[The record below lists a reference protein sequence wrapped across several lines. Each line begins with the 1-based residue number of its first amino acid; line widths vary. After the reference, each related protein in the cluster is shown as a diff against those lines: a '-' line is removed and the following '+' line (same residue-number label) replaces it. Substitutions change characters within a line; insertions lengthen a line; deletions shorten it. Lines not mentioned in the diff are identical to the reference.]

1 MTRMAS
7 DANVGPALA
16 ELPATRRALLIA
28 LRKRGEARAE
38 ELAEQLDVTVSAVR
52 QHLHGL
58 AAADLVAHREERA
71 GPGRPR
77 HVYRL
82 AATAEALFPRSYGE
96 LTVELLDYIGD
107 EEPGLV
113 ARAFERRRRAR
124 VERTRDRLAGL
135 DFDARVAEVARVLDE
150 DGYLA
155 EVERLPG
162 GEGWRILEHNCAI
175 LAVAQRY
182 GHACGAEIAYLR
194 EVLPEADVTR
204 VSHIL
209 TGATA
214 CAYEVRPRSTPG
226 PADADA
232 PAAARNAGGDRRVSG
247 P

>member
-1 MTRMAS
+1 MN
-7 DANVGPALA
+7 ANVGPALA

-52 QHLHGL
+52 QHLQGL
-58 AAADLVAHREERA
+58 AAADLVAHREERT

-82 AATAEALFPRSYGE
+82 APAAEALFPRSYGE

-107 EEPGLV
+107 EDPDLV

-124 VERTRDRLAGL
+124 VERTRERLEDL

-155 EVERLPG
+155 EVERADDG
-162 GEGWRILEHNCAI
+162 SYRILEHNCAI

-182 GHACGAEIAYLR
+182 GHACGAEIAFLR
-194 EVLPEADVTR
+194 EVLPDADVVR

-214 CAYEVRPRSTPG
+214 CTYEVR
-226 PADADA
+226 
-232 PAAARNAGGDRRVSG
+232 RRRAVA
-247 P
+247 

>member
-1 MTRMAS
+1 M

-52 QHLHGL
+52 QHLQGL

-82 AATAEALFPRSYGE
+82 APAAEALFPRSYGE

-107 EEPGLV
+107 EDPDLV

-124 VERTRDRLAGL
+124 VERTRERLAGL

-155 EVERLPG
+155 EVERLEGDADGPG
-162 GEGWRILEHNCAI
+162 GWRILEHNCAI

-182 GHACGAEIAYLR
+182 GHACGAEIAFLR
-194 EVLPEADVTR
+194 EVLPDADVTR

-209 TGATA
+209 TGAHA
-214 CAYEVRPRSTPG
+214 CTYEVRRR
-226 PADADA
+226 
-232 PAAARNAGGDRRVSG
+232 AAATA
-247 P
+247 

>member
-1 MTRMAS
+1 MMARHL
-7 DANVGPALA
+7 GPALA
-16 ELPATRRALLIA
+16 ELPPTRRALLVA

-38 ELAEQLDVTVSAVR
+38 ELADELAITVGAVR

-58 AAADLVAHREERA
+58 AAADLVTHREERA

-77 HVYRL
+77 HHYRL
-82 AATAEALFPRSYGE
+82 APAAEALFPRAYGE

-107 EEPGLV
+107 EDPSLV

-124 VERTRDRLAGL
+124 VERVRERLEGL

-155 EVERLPG
+155 EVEPLEG
-162 GEGWRILEHNCAI
+162 GGWRILEHNCAI

-182 GHACGAEIAYLR
+182 GHACGAELAFLR
-194 EVLPEADVTR
+194 EALPDADVTR

-209 TGATA
+209 TGAHA
-214 CAYEVRPRSTPG
+214 CAYDVRSRAG
-226 PADADA
+226 A
-232 PAAARNAGGDRRVSG
+232 PA
-247 P
+247 

>member
-1 MTRMAS
+1 MARHL
-7 DANVGPALA
+7 GPALA
-16 ELPATRRALLIA
+16 ELPATRRELLVH

-38 ELAEQLDVTVSAVR
+38 ELAEALGVTVGAVR
-52 QHLHGL
+52 QHLQGL
-58 AAADLVAHREERA
+58 AAADLVEHREERP

-82 AATAEALFPRSYGE
+82 APAAEALFPRAYGE

-107 EEPGLV
+107 EDPELI

-124 VERTRDRLAGL
+124 VERTRERLDGL
-135 DFDARVAEVARVLDE
+135 SFDERVAEVARVLDE

-155 EVERLPG
+155 DVEPLTADEAGRP
-162 GEGWRILEHNCAI
+162 GWRIREHNCAI

-182 GHACGAEIAYLR
+182 GHACGAEIAFLR

-209 TGATA
+209 TGAHA
-214 CAYEVRPRSTPG
+214 CAYEVRRRS
-226 PADADA
+226 AEQ
-232 PAAARNAGGDRRVSG
+232 
-247 P
+247 

>member
-1 MTRMAS
+1 MMAR
-7 DANVGPALA
+7 NLGPALA

-38 ELAEQLDVTVSAVR
+38 ELAEELDVTVSAVR
-52 QHLHGL
+52 QHLQGL
-58 AAADLVAHREERA
+58 AAGNLVEHREERA

-82 AATAEALFPRSYGE
+82 GAAAEALFPRSYGE

-107 EEPGLV
+107 EDPELV

-124 VERTRDRLAGL
+124 VERTRERLAGL
-135 DFDARVAEVARVLDE
+135 DFEARVAEVAQVLDE

-155 EVERLPG
+155 DVEALDDGSFQIR
-162 GEGWRILEHNCAI
+162 EHNCAI

-182 GHACGAEIAYLR
+182 GHACGAEIAFLR
-194 EVLPEADVTR
+194 EVLPDADVTR

-214 CAYEVRPRSTPG
+214 CTYEVR
-226 PADADA
+226 
-232 PAAARNAGGDRRVSG
+232 RRALVKTS
-247 P
+247 

>member
-1 MTRMAS
+1 MARHL
-7 DANVGPALA
+7 GPALA
-16 ELPATRRALLIA
+16 ELPPTRRELLIT

-38 ELAEQLDVTVSAVR
+38 ELAAALDVTVSAVR
-52 QHLHGL
+52 QHLQGL

-82 AATAEALFPRSYGE
+82 APAGEALFPRAYGE

-107 EEPGLV
+107 EDPELV

-124 VERTRDRLAGL
+124 VERTQVRLAGL
-135 DFDARVAEVARVLDE
+135 DFDARVAEVTRVLDE

-155 EVERLPG
+155 EVEPLADG
-162 GEGWRILEHNCAI
+162 GGHRIVEHNCAI

-182 GHACGAEIAYLR
+182 GHACSSEIAFLR
-194 EVLPEADVTR
+194 EVLPDAEIAR

-209 TGATA
+209 AGAHA
-214 CAYEVRPRSTPG
+214 CAYEVRRR
-226 PADADA
+226 DAA
-232 PAAARNAGGDRRVSG
+232 YSHLREQ
-247 P
+247 

>member
-1 MTRMAS
+1 M

-52 QHLHGL
+52 QHLQGL
-58 AAADLVAHREERA
+58 AAADLVAHREERT

-82 AATAEALFPRSYGE
+82 APAAEALFPRSYGE

-107 EEPGLV
+107 EDPDLI

-124 VERTRDRLAGL
+124 VERTRERLAGL

-155 EVERLPG
+155 EVERLEGGPG
-162 GEGWRILEHNCAI
+162 DSDTDGGWRILEHNCAI

-182 GHACGAEIAYLR
+182 GHACGSEIAFLR
-194 EVLPEADVTR
+194 EVLPDADVTR

-209 TGATA
+209 TGAHA
-214 CAYEVRPRSTPG
+214 CTYEVR
-226 PADADA
+226 
-232 PAAARNAGGDRRVSG
+232 RRVVA
-247 P
+247 

>member
-1 MTRMAS
+1 M

-52 QHLHGL
+52 QHLQSL
-58 AAADLVAHREERA
+58 TAADLVAHREERA

-82 AATAEALFPRSYGE
+82 APAAEALFPRSYGE

-107 EEPGLV
+107 EDPDMV

-124 VERTRDRLAGL
+124 VERTRERLAGL

-155 EVERLPG
+155 EVERLVDG
-162 GEGWRILEHNCAI
+162 AEGNAAGGWRILEHNCAI

-182 GHACGAEIAYLR
+182 GHACGAEIAFLR
-194 EVLPEADVTR
+194 EVLPDADVTR
-204 VSHIL
+204 ISHIL
-209 TGATA
+209 TGAHA
-214 CAYEVRPRSTPG
+214 CTYEVRRR
-226 PADADA
+226 
-232 PAAARNAGGDRRVSG
+232 AA
-247 P
+247 

>member
-1 MTRMAS
+1 MARHL
-7 DANVGPALA
+7 GPALA
-16 ELPATRRALLIA
+16 ELPPTRRELLVQ

-38 ELAEQLDVTVSAVR
+38 ELAGELRVTVGAVR

-58 AAADLVAHREERA
+58 AAADLVEHREERP

-82 AATAEALFPRSYGE
+82 APAAEALFPRAYGE

-107 EEPGLV
+107 EDPELV

-124 VERTRDRLAGL
+124 VDRTLERLSGL

-155 EVERLPG
+155 DVEPLEDDGAG
-162 GEGWRILEHNCAI
+162 GGWRIREHNCAI

-182 GHACGAEIAYLR
+182 GHACGAEIAFLR
-194 EVLPEADVTR
+194 EVLPDADVTR

-209 TGATA
+209 TGAHA
-214 CAYEVRPRSTPG
+214 CTYEVRRRAEPPIYTP
-226 PADADA
+226 
-232 PAAARNAGGDRRVSG
+232 
-247 P
+247 

>member
-1 MTRMAS
+1 MAR
-7 DANVGPALA
+7 NLGPALA
-16 ELPATRRALLIA
+16 ELPPTRRALLVA

-38 ELAEQLDVTVSAVR
+38 ELATELDVTVGAVR

-58 AAADLVAHREERA
+58 AAADLVAHREERP

-82 AATAEALFPRSYGE
+82 APAAEALFPRAYGE

-107 EEPGLV
+107 EDPDLI

-124 VERTRDRLAGL
+124 VERTRERLDGL
-135 DFDARVAEVARVLDE
+135 GFDERVAEVARVLDE

-155 EVERLPG
+155 EVEQLPAQDGVAG
-162 GEGWRILEHNCAI
+162 GGGWRILEHNCAI

-182 GHACGAEIAYLR
+182 GHACGAEIAFLR
-194 EVLPEADVTR
+194 EVLPDADVTR

-209 TGATA
+209 TGAHA
-214 CAYEVRPRSTPG
+214 CTYEVRRR
-226 PADADA
+226 DAA
-232 PAAARNAGGDRRVSG
+232 PAT
-247 P
+247 

>member
-1 MTRMAS
+1 MPRHL
-7 DANVGPALA
+7 GPALA
-16 ELPATRRALLIA
+16 ELPPTRRALLVA

-38 ELAEQLDVTVSAVR
+38 ELADGLEITVGAVR

-58 AAADLVAHREERA
+58 AAADLVAHREERP

-82 AATAEALFPRSYGE
+82 APAAEALFPRAYGE

-107 EEPGLV
+107 EDPDLV

-124 VERTRDRLAGL
+124 VERVRERLAGL
-135 DFDARVAEVARVLDE
+135 DFEARVTEVARVLDE

-155 EVERLPG
+155 DAEPLAG
-162 GEGWRILEHNCAI
+162 GDGWRIVEHNCAI

-182 GHACGAEIAYLR
+182 GHACGAEIAFLR
-194 EVLPEADVTR
+194 EVLPDADVTR

-209 TGATA
+209 TGAHA
-214 CAYEVRPRSTPG
+214 CAYEVRPRG
-226 PADADA
+226 
-232 PAAARNAGGDRRVSG
+232 
-247 P
+247 

>member
-1 MTRMAS
+1 MMPRHL
-7 DANVGPALA
+7 GPALA
-16 ELPATRRALLIA
+16 ELPPTRRALLVA

-38 ELAEQLDVTVSAVR
+38 DLAGELAITVGAVR

-58 AAADLVAHREERA
+58 AAADLVTHREERA

-77 HVYRL
+77 HLYHL
-82 AATAEALFPRSYGE
+82 APAAEALFPRAYGE

-107 EEPGLV
+107 EDPSLV

-124 VERTRDRLAGL
+124 VERVRERLEGL

-155 EVERLPG
+155 EVEPLEEDDAGRG
-162 GEGWRILEHNCAI
+162 GWRILEHNCAI

-182 GHACGAEIAYLR
+182 GHACGAELAFLR
-194 EVLPEADVTR
+194 EALPDAEVTR

-209 TGATA
+209 TGAHA
-214 CAYEVRPRSTPG
+214 CAYDVRLRGASARPR
-226 PADADA
+226 
-232 PAAARNAGGDRRVSG
+232 RRAGGRAA
-247 P
+247 

>member
-1 MTRMAS
+1 MMPR
-7 DANVGPALA
+7 NVGPALA
-16 ELPATRRALLIA
+16 ELPPTRRALLIA

-38 ELAEQLDVTVSAVR
+38 ELAEQLEVTVSAVR

-82 AATAEALFPRSYGE
+82 APAAEALFPRAYGE
-96 LTVELLDYIGD
+96 LTVELLDYIG
-107 EEPGLV
+107 EASPELV

-124 VERTRDRLAGL
+124 VERTRERLAGL

-155 EVERLPG
+155 EVERL
-162 GEGWRILEHNCAI
+162 GEDGAADGWRILEHNCAI

-182 GHACGAEIAYLR
+182 GHACGAEIAFLR

-204 VSHIL
+204 VSHIP
-209 TGATA
+209 TGAHA
-214 CAYEVRPRSTPG
+214 CAYEVRPRAG
-226 PADADA
+226 
-232 PAAARNAGGDRRVSG
+232 AASG
-247 P
+247 

>member
-1 MTRMAS
+1 MARHL
-7 DANVGPALA
+7 GPALA
-16 ELPATRRALLIA
+16 ELPATRRELLVT

-38 ELAEQLDVTVSAVR
+38 ELADALGVTVGAVR
-52 QHLHGL
+52 QHLQGL
-58 AAADLVAHREERA
+58 AAADLVAHREERP

-82 AATAEALFPRSYGE
+82 APAAEALFPRAYGE

-107 EEPGLV
+107 EDPDLV

-124 VERTRDRLAGL
+124 VERTRARLAGL

-155 EVERLPG
+155 EVERLPADEDG
-162 GEGWRILEHNCAI
+162 AGLAGWRILEHNCAI

-182 GHACGAEIAYLR
+182 GHACGAEIAFLR
-194 EVLPEADVTR
+194 EVLPDADVTR

-209 TGATA
+209 TGAHA
-214 CAYEVRPRSTPG
+214 CTYEVR
-226 PADADA
+226 
-232 PAAARNAGGDRRVSG
+232 RRVAA
-247 P
+247 

>member
-1 MTRMAS
+1 MMAR
-7 DANVGPALA
+7 NLGPVLA

-38 ELAEQLDVTVSAVR
+38 ELAEELDVTVSAVR
-52 QHLHGL
+52 QHLQGL
-58 AAADLVAHREERA
+58 AAADLVAHREERV

-82 AATAEALFPRSYGE
+82 APAAEALFPRSYGE

-107 EEPGLV
+107 EDPDLV

-124 VERTRDRLAGL
+124 VERTRERLAEL

-155 EVERLPG
+155 EVEQLPDG
-162 GEGWRILEHNCAI
+162 DGYRILEHNCAI

-182 GHACGAEIAYLR
+182 GHACGAEIAFLR
-194 EVLPEADVTR
+194 EVLPDADVTR

-214 CAYEVRPRSTPG
+214 CTYEVRPRHGQRES
-226 PADADA
+226 A
-232 PAAARNAGGDRRVSG
+232 
-247 P
+247 

>member
-1 MTRMAS
+1 MMAR
-7 DANVGPALA
+7 NVGPALA

-52 QHLHGL
+52 QHLQSL
-58 AAADLVAHREERA
+58 TAADLVAHREERS

-82 AATAEALFPRSYGE
+82 APAAEALFPRSYGE

-107 EEPGLV
+107 EDPDLV

-124 VERTRDRLAGL
+124 VERTRARLAGL

-155 EVERLPG
+155 EVERLEDSTA
-162 GEGWRILEHNCAI
+162 GEAGGWRILEHNCAI

-182 GHACGAEIAYLR
+182 GHACGAEIAFLR
-194 EVLPEADVTR
+194 EVLPDADVTR

-209 TGATA
+209 TGAHA
-214 CAYEVRPRSTPG
+214 CTYEVRRR
-226 PADADA
+226 
-232 PAAARNAGGDRRVSG
+232 AAAIT
-247 P
+247 

>member
-1 MTRMAS
+1 MMARHL
-7 DANVGPALA
+7 GPALA
-16 ELPATRRALLIA
+16 ELPPTRRELLVT

-38 ELAEQLDVTVSAVR
+38 ELADELGITVGAVR

-82 AATAEALFPRSYGE
+82 APAAEALFPRAYGE

-107 EEPGLV
+107 EDPALV

-124 VERTRDRLAGL
+124 VERVRERLAGL
-135 DFDARVAEVARVLDE
+135 DFDARVAEVAQVLDE

-155 EVERLPG
+155 EVERLADG
-162 GEGWRILEHNCAI
+162 DGWRILEHNCAI

-182 GHACGAEIAYLR
+182 GHACGAELAFLR
-194 EVLPEADVTR
+194 EALPDADVTR
-204 VSHIL
+204 ISHIL
-209 TGATA
+209 TGAHA
-214 CAYEVRPRSTPG
+214 CAYEVR
-226 PADADA
+226 
-232 PAAARNAGGDRRVSG
+232 RRG
-247 P
+247 